1 MDPNSAKPIHTVVKA
16 TPCYTIWKVTGESG
30 CDYTYT
36 EYHYHDGC
44 DTLRN
49 ST

>member
-1 MDPNSAKPIHTVVKA
+1 MDSNSAKQTRTVVKS
-16 TPCYTIWKVTGESG
+16 TPCYTIWKVTSETGV
-30 CDYTYT
+30 YTYT
-36 EYHYHDGC
+36 EYHYNDGC